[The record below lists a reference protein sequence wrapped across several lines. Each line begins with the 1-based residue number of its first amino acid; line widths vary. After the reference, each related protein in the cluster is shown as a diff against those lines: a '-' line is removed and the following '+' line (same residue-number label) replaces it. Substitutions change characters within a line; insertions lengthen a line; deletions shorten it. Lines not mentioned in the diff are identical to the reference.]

1 VRSGLRVAA
10 VLVASLLVFQTLSF
24 AQSATTSLR
33 GTIDDAKGL
42 VVAGATVTLSN
53 AATGFSRSTNSD
65 GQGVYQFLELP
76 PASYVLTV
84 EAPGFAKTKRENVV
98 LQVSSPATIN
108 VTIQVQGGSV
118 VVEVSGEAPMVNTQD
133 ATLGNT
139 FSGRQLTDLPA
150 EGRDPAAIL
159 SLQPGVVFIGN
170 TTTDQQNNDSRGGAV
185 NGARSDQ
192 SNITLD
198 GLDDNDQL
206 EGYAFQGAMR
216 ATLDSLQE
224 FRVTTSNYDAA
235 SGRSSGAQ
243 VNLVTKSG
251 TNFIHGS
258 VYEYNRPTFDVAN
271 DWFNKQSE
279 LQSGLPNIP
288 QHKLRNTFGATFGG
302 PIQKDRLFYF
312 AAYEG
317 QRTAEQEQTTRIVPT
332 ASLRDGFIKYL
343 CMPSDANCT
352 LGSPNA
358 NGVTVQNVAGFAPD
372 YVATLTPAQI
382 ASLDQGNPPGT
393 GCAAN
398 LTCPATP
405 GSAGPGPNG
414 LIANIGGANP
424 SALFTKYPLPNCT
437 ACGNAVNG
445 SGDGLNSAG
454 FTFPGNDPIT
464 LDTYIFKLDYKITAD
479 GNQQLFIRGNL
490 QNDREAKPPQFPG
503 LPPDDFVT
511 NNSKGIAGGYTY
523 IIRNN
528 LINNFRYAF
537 IRQGLGQGGLN
548 SQNYNSIRGLD
559 DTQAL
564 DPTDTPTIYTNVPVH
579 NFIDDVSWTKGK
591 HTIQFGTNWR
601 LIHNNRESNAQNLS
615 HGYANLYWMSPS
627 FISNDNVS
635 LDPGLRG
642 LNEISKGV
650 CVDPPCTFP
659 YVDPSFGSSYDFA
672 AVQVTGLMSQVYSVS
687 NQDKNGNNIPNGD
700 LVPRHFH
707 NFEGEMYLQD
717 KWNITPN
724 LTLTYGL
731 RYSLLQPPYEADGNQ
746 VSPTLNMH
754 QWFENRITNMY
765 QGVVDQPLITF
776 GLSGQANGQK
786 PYWNWNYKDV
796 APRFA
801 VAYAP
806 HADGGFWR
814 RILGDPGKSS
824 IRLGYG
830 MYYDHFGEGVVNTFD
845 RQGSWG
851 LSTTISNPAGALGV
865 DTAPRFTGLLGTANL
880 PPSAGVPSPHG
891 FPYTPSINP
900 STYGL
905 AIAWGIDDNLKTP
918 YSHVVDFS
926 LTRELPHSFVVEAT
940 YTGRFAHHLLQE
952 IDLSEPLDL
961 VDPKSHMDYFT
972 AAQMLSKNAYAGT
985 NETAIGT
992 NGKIPYWEDMFP
1004 QAAGAANAA
1013 LIGQNAPG
1021 APKCSAATSATCP
1034 TATQNIYDLY
1044 YSNLGNET
1052 LSLEDL
1058 DAFCFPA
1065 CVGTGTNTLGTTSP
1079 FTGPLGTPF
1088 SYYQPQFS
1096 SLYGWQTRGNSNY
1109 NGLQVSLR
1117 HAMTAGLQF
1126 DINYVYSKSIDVGS
1140 NAERVNGFESAG
1152 LAFNSQVINA
1162 FSPDQW
1168 RAPSD
1173 FDTTQQFNANWV
1185 WDVPYGRSRHW
1196 GSSSK
1201 GFLNGVFGGWG
1212 LSGLYRWTSGFPF
1225 SVEAGN
1231 GWSTDF
1237 ELEGSSVLTGPKPK
1251 TGVFIEPNG
1260 SPTVFQNPEQT
1271 ISCSC
1276 SPGSTATGV
1285 STFRPT
1291 YAGEAGQRNNFRGPG
1306 YFGVDASLSKIWN
1319 VSERKTIR
1327 FAWDVFNITNSVRFD
1342 AAGSLIGQTLVSLTG
1357 FGIYNTELTT
1367 PRVMQYSLRF
1377 SF

>member
-1 VRSGLRVAA
+1 MRSGARV
-10 VLVASLLVFQTLSF
+10 VLVFAFLVVTSLSLSLNF
-24 AQSATTSLR
+24 LMPAGMAQSATTSLR
-33 GTIDDAKGL
+33 GEISDSKGL
-42 VVAGATVTLSN
+42 VVSGATVTLSN
-53 AATGFSRSTNSD
+53 AATGFSRTTRTD
-65 GQGVYQFLELP
+65 GQGVYQFLEIP
-76 PASYVLTV
+76 PANYVLTV
-84 EAPGFAKTKRENVV
+84 DAPGFAKTKRENLL
-98 LQVSSPATIN
+98 LQVSTPATVN
-108 VTIQVQGGSV
+108 LSLQVAGGSV
-118 VVEVSGEAPMVNTQD
+118 VVDVSGEAPMVNTQD

-139 FSGRQLTDLPA
+139 FTARQLTDLPS
-150 EGRDPAAIL
+150 EGRDPASIL

-170 TTTDQQNNDSRGGAV
+170 VTTDQQDNDSRGGAV

-224 FRVTTSNYDAA
+224 FRVVTSNYDAA

-243 VNLVTKSG
+243 MNLVTKSG

-279 LQSGLPNIP
+279 LEQGNANIP
-288 QHKLRNTFGATFGG
+288 QHILRNTFGGTIGG
-302 PIQKDRLFYF
+302 PIKKDRLFFF
-312 AAYEG
+312 AAFEG
-317 QRTAEQEQTTRIVPT
+317 QRTADQVQTTRIVPT
-332 ASLRDGFIKYL
+332 ASLRDGFVKYL
-343 CMPSDANCT
+343 CDPSSDPNCL

-358 NGVTVQNVAGFAPD
+358 MGVTVQSVAGFAPD

-382 ASLDQGNPPGT
+382 SSLDQGNPPGT
-393 GCAAN
+393 GCASQSPP
-398 LTCPATP
+398 TCPPTP
-405 GSAGPGPNG
+405 GNPAGGGPSG
-414 LIANIGGANP
+414 LLANIGGANP
-424 SALFTKYPLPNCT
+424 NALYMHYPLPNCT

-454 FTFPGNDPIT
+454 FTFPGNDPT
-464 LDTYIFKLDYKITAD
+464 RLDTYIIKLDYKITAD
-479 GNQQLFIRGNL
+479 GNQSLFVRGNL
-490 QNDREAKPPQFPG
+490 QNDHEAKPPQFPG
-503 LPPDDFVT
+503 LPPDDIVT
-511 NNSKGIAGGYTY
+511 NNSKGIAVGYTY
-523 IIRNN
+523 LIRNN
-528 LINNFRYAF
+528 LINNLRYAF
-537 IRQGLGQGGLN
+537 IRQGLGKGGLN
-548 SQNYNSIRGLD
+548 SQDYNTIRGLD

-564 DPTDTPTIYTNVPVH
+564 SANDTPTILTNVPVH

-591 HTIQFGTNWR
+591 HTIQVGTNWR
-601 LIHNNRESNAQNLS
+601 LIHNNRQSNAQNLS
-615 HGYANLYWMSPS
+615 FGYSNLYWMSPS
-627 FISNDNVS
+627 FISNEGVS

-642 LNEISKGV
+642 YNPSDPGV
-650 CVDPPCTFP
+650 CVVPPCILP
-659 YVDPSFGSSYDFA
+659 LVDPSFGGSYDFA
-672 AVQVTGLMSQVYSVS
+672 AVQVAGLMSQVYTVT
-687 NQDKNGNNIPNGD
+687 NQDKNANLIPNGD

-717 KWNITPN
+717 KWNATPN
-724 LTLTYGL
+724 LTITYGL

-746 VSPTLNMH
+746 VSPTVDMH

-765 QGVVDQPLITF
+765 QGMVDQPLLSF
-776 GLSGQANGQK
+776 DLSGQANGKK
-786 PYWNWNYKDV
+786 PYWNWNYKNV

-801 VAYAP
+801 IAYAP
-806 HADGGFWR
+806 HADGGFWHS
-814 RILGDPGKSS
+814 ILGDKGKSS
-824 IRLGYG
+824 IRVGYG
-830 MYYDHFGEGVVNTFD
+830 IYYDHFGEGVVNTFD

-851 LSTTISNPAGALGV
+851 LSTTISNPAGVLGV
-865 DTAPRFTGLLGTANL
+865 DDTPRYTGLLGAANL
-880 PPSAGVPSPHG
+880 PPSPGVPSPHG
-891 FPYTPSINP
+891 FPYTPSNNP

-961 VDPKSHMDYFT
+961 VDPKSHMDYFG
-972 AAQMLSKNAYAGT
+972 AAQMLDKAAYAGKS
-985 NETAIGT
+985 ESAMA
-992 NGKIPYWEDMFP
+992 KIPYWEDMFP
-1004 QAAGAANAA
+1004 QAAGPNGASNAA
-1013 LIGQNAPG
+1013 PG
-1021 APKCSAATSATCP
+1021 TPLANP

-1044 YSNLGNET
+1044 YSNLGNES

-1058 DAFCFPA
+1058 DAFCDPA
-1065 CVGTGTNTLGTTSP
+1065 CVGTGTNNLGTVSP

-1096 SLYGWQTRGNSNY
+1096 SLYGWQTRGNSDY

-1117 HAMTAGLQF
+1117 HAMAAGLQF

-1140 NAERVNGFESAG
+1140 NAERVNGFESNG

-1173 FDTTQQFNANWV
+1173 FDATHQLNANWV
-1185 WDVPYGRSRHW
+1185 WDLPYGRGRHW
-1196 GSSSK
+1196 GSGAH
-1201 GFLNGVFGGWG
+1201 GFMNAVLGGWG
-1212 LSGLYRWTSGFPF
+1212 LNGLYRWTSGFPF

-1260 SPTVFQNPEQT
+1260 TPTVFQNPEQT

-1276 SPGSTATGV
+1276 SPGSAVGV
-1285 STFRPT
+1285 NTFRPT

-1306 YFGVDASLSKIWN
+1306 YFGVDAGLSKMWT
-1319 VSERKTIR
+1319 VGEQKTVR
-1327 FAWDVFNITNSVRFD
+1327 FAWEVFNVTNSVRFD
-1342 AAGSLIGQTLVSLTG
+1342 AAGSLIGQDLVSLTG
-1357 FGIYNTELTT
+1357 FGIFNTELTQ